1 MELKFAI
8 ASAVE
13 MLIVVLVI
21 YGFWHENS
29 FIAFEERVEDAM
41 ARRLAKKIV
50 TRRRRGS
57 VDRCRPGEKTR

>member
-1 MELKFAI
+1 MELRLAI

-21 YGFWHENS
+21 YGFCHENS
-29 FIAFEERVEDAM
+29 FIAFEEQVEDAT
-41 ARRLAKKIV
+41 ARWLAKKIV
-50 TRRRRGS
+50 TRRGRGS

>member
-1 MELKFAI
+1 MELRLAI

-21 YGFWHENS
+21 YGFCHENS
-29 FIAFEERVEDAM
+29 FIAFEEQVEDAA
-41 ARRLAKKIV
+41 ARWLAKKIV
-50 TRRRRGS
+50 TRRGRGS

>member
-29 FIAFEERVEDAM
+29 FIAFEEQVEDAA
-41 ARRLAKKIV
+41 ARWLAKKIV
-50 TRRRRGS
+50 TKRRRGLI
-57 VDRCRPGEKTR
+57 DRCRPGEKTR

>member
-29 FIAFEERVEDAM
+29 LIAFEERIEDAT
-41 ARRLAKKIV
+41 ARWLAKKIV
-50 TRRRRGS
+50 TRRGRGS

>member
-13 MLIVVLVI
+13 MLIVVLAI

-29 FIAFEERVEDAM
+29 FIAFEEQVEDAA
-41 ARRLAKKIV
+41 ARWLAKKIV

>member
-21 YGFWHENS
+21 YGFCHEDS
-29 FIAFEERVEDAM
+29 FVAFEERIEDM
-41 ARRLAKKIV
+41 IARWLAKKIV
-50 TRRRRGS
+50 TRRGRGS

>member
-21 YGFWHENS
+21 YGFCHEDS
-29 FIAFEERVEDAM
+29 FVAFEERIEDKLSATGLYICVSRQ
-41 ARRLAKKIV
+41 RRLQY
-50 TRRRRGS
+50 
-57 VDRCRPGEKTR
+57 

>member
-21 YGFWHENS
+21 YGFCHEDS
-29 FIAFEERVEDAM
+29 FVAFEERVEDTM
-41 ARRLAKKIV
+41 ARWLAKKIV
-50 TRRRRGS
+50 MKRRRGLI
-57 VDRCRPGEKTR
+57 DRCRPGEKTR

>member
-21 YGFWHENS
+21 YGFWHEDS
-29 FIAFEERVEDAM
+29 FVTFEERVEEAA
-41 ARRLAKKIV
+41 ARWLAKKIV
-50 TRRRRGS
+50 TRRGRGS